1 MKLLTPKVIIYLIGA
16 ISGAAMQMNWM
27 ANGSLLTEYVLLEA
41 IFRLAAGAIF
51 TAFVFWRIHLWTMN
65 RAGNEAGET
74 RCRQL
79 EFWNACSFAPALI
92 VLLGI
97 NGTMMTR
104 EFAVVI
110 IGAVIGLNLLA
121 HMLFNSK
128 LSLLKGHG
136 SLGILFLISGF
147 AALIYQLS
155 WQRVLF
161 ATFGVDMESVTL
173 VVSVFMF
180 GLGIGSIIG
189 GIFSERFPGRLREM
203 FFACEV
209 LTGIFGLASIA
220 IIRGASDVAI
230 HGSFLTVAM
239 TIFAILCLPTMMMGA
254 TLPILVTYINRERKN
269 VGSSVGWLYF
279 VNTVGSALAA
289 LLTVTLIFPAIGLQ
303 GAVWTA
309 AVFNFLVA
317 WLVIQNTRTASS
329 VSSPV
334 SGEVA

>member
-1 MKLLTPKVIIYLIGA
+1 MKLLTPKFIIYLIGV

-27 ANGSLLTEYVLLEA
+27 ANGSLITDYVLLEA
-41 IFRLAAGAIF
+41 VFRLVAGAFI
-51 TAFVFWRIHLWTMN
+51 TAFAFWRIHLWIMK
-65 RAGNEAGET
+65 RAGNESGKI
-74 RCRQL
+74 RFRQL
-79 EFWNACSFAPALI
+79 AFWNACSFAPALI

-97 NGTMMTR
+97 GGIVMTR
-104 EFAVVI
+104 EFAVAI
-110 IGAVIGLNLLA
+110 IGAMICLNLLV
-121 HMLFNSK
+121 HMLFNSR
-128 LSLLKGHG
+128 LSLMNGHG
-136 SLGILFLISGF
+136 SLGVLFLISGF
-147 AALIYQLS
+147 AALIYQVS

-161 ATFGVDMESVTL
+161 ATFGIDMESVTL

-189 GIFSERFPGRLREM
+189 GMLSERFPHRLREM
-203 FFACEV
+203 FFSCEV
-209 LTGIFGLASIA
+209 IIGVFGLASIG
-220 IIRGASDVAI
+220 IIRAASDVAV
-230 HGSFLTVAM
+230 HGSFLTVAV

-317 WLVIQNTRTASS
+317 LLVIQSTWGRSS
-329 VSSPV
+329 VSSPE
-334 SGEVA
+334 SGEAA

>member
-27 ANGSLLTEYVLLEA
+27 ANGSLLTDHALLEA
-41 IFRLAAGAIF
+41 ILRLAAGTIA
-51 TAFVFWRIHLWTMN
+51 TAFVFWRTHLWIMK
-65 RAGNEAGET
+65 RVGNELGEI
-74 RCRQL
+74 RFRQL
-79 EFWNACSFAPALI
+79 AFWNAWSFAPALI
-92 VLLGI
+92 VLFGI
-97 NGTMMTR
+97 GGTLMTR
-104 EFAVVI
+104 EFAVAI
-110 IGAVIGLNLLA
+110 IGAVIGLNLLG

-136 SLGILFLISGF
+136 SLGVLFLISGF
-147 AALIYQLS
+147 AALIYQVS

-161 ATFGVDMESVTL
+161 ATFGIDMVSVTL

-189 GIFSERFPGRLREM
+189 GIVSERFPGRLREM

-209 LTGIFGLASIA
+209 IIGVFGIASIA
-220 IIRGASDVAI
+220 IIQAASDI
-230 HGSFLTVAM
+230 GIDGSFLVVAT
-239 TIFAILCLPTMMMGA
+239 TIFAILCLPTLMMGA
-254 TLPILVTYINRERKN
+254 TLPILVTYINRSRKN
-269 VGSSVGWLYF
+269 VGSSVGGLYF
-279 VNTVGSALAA
+279 VNTIGSSLAA
-289 LLTVTLIFPAIGLQ
+289 LLTVTLIFPVLGLQ

-309 AVFNFLVA
+309 AIFNFLVA
-317 WLVIQNTRTASS
+317 WLVIQNTRTRSS